1 MKKAFTL
8 IELLIVI
15 AILGILA
22 VGLLIA
28 LDPIEQ
34 TRRATD
40 ATVLRSAS
48 DTKNAIDRYYT
59 GKLYYPWCTAASP
72 AGGCTLDVAICAT
85 AATAYLLNT
94 GCGTGVLS
102 ALVNTG
108 ELKATLPLPMTGV
121 IYLGIGAGGTS
132 YTLSFNPVSK
142 SYDVNTNTKY
152 TNSLCTILG
161 GAGVCTVAPNTC
173 YFCL

>member
-1 MKKAFTL
+1 MNIGIPAFKERINRLWLFLVKYHLTNKKSVFKINIMLKKAFTL

-15 AILGILA
+15 AILGIRA

-121 IYLGIGAGGTS
+121 
-132 YTLSFNPVSK
+132 
-142 SYDVNTNTKY
+142 
-152 TNSLCTILG
+152 
-161 GAGVCTVAPNTC
+161 
-173 YFCL
+173 